1 MNIAPQR
8 TTVIDTTQEVLLRTL
23 ASDVTSLEHG
33 NQTPTAEHL
42 TARFTPSVNTT
53 SNPSGHSSGVIHVV
67 LAVVFLLAVAATIY
81 FFVYPHLR
89 GGVTPTSI

>member
-1 MNIAPQR
+1 MNITPQR
-8 TTVIDTTQEVLLRTL
+8 TTVVDTTQEVLLRTL

-33 NQTPTAEHL
+33 SQTPTAEHL
-42 TARFTPSVNTT
+42 TARFNPSVNTA
-53 SNPSGHSSGVIHVV
+53 SSSSGHNSGVIHIV
-67 LAVVFLLAVAATIY
+67 LAIVFLLAVAAAIY